1 VRNGCGY
8 TVGELSSPIRFHRC
22 FICSDSLVSE
32 AEVFS
37 NLAPSATTLLRT
49 GQISPICTHVEWI
62 LFCGFLWG

>member
-8 TVGELSSPIRFHRC
+8 TVGELLSPIRFHRC

-37 NLAPSATTLLRT
+37 NLAPSAITLLPGLVLHVRNAMWPLK
-49 GQISPICTHVEWI
+49 ISS
-62 LFCGFLWG
+62 F